1 MPKDLVHMSLELYLY
16 YYIRETL
23 IVHIQLKVLFQ
34 TVLLSI
40 VLFIP
45 KHKVVEVIQ
54 SVLPIVA
61 SKHVHPFLQHYSNV
75 TESAGRADSFV
86 R

>member
-23 IVHIQLKVLFQ
+23 IVHIQLQVLFQ

-61 SKHVHPFLQHYSNV
+61 SKHVHPFFQHYSNV
-75 TESAGRADSFV
+75 TESTGRADSFV